1 MTDRIAV
8 AARPSLD
15 EAGAAR
21 LAIAAIFFVNGFT
34 FANLIPHIP
43 SLQARLGIG
52 TGLLGL
58 ALLGL
63 AAGALVSMPLAGV
76 LVARI
81 GSRTV
86 TLVSAVLLCLLTPL
100 PLLAPD
106 LPVLAA
112 VLVAFGAA
120 NGAMDVSMNAHG
132 VAVEN
137 RLGRPVMSSLHA
149 LYSIGGLVG
158 AGGTVGLLSLG
169 VAPMVQITGAALAG
183 LLVVV
188 VAVARFLL
196 PPAVDIAR
204 GGTKFALPHG
214 SLLLLGL
221 MGFGILMTEGAMA
234 DWTAVYLRNDLG
246 LDAALAGAGFAVFSL
261 AMAAGR
267 LTGDRLVAATG
278 PAVLVRG
285 GATLAAFGLAGALVF
300 HDPLAALIGFGCV
313 GLGLAN
319 IVPILF
325 SAAGRTPG
333 VEPGTAIAAVT
344 TSGYCGFLAGPPLVG
359 FAADQIGLPAALG
372 LLVGFMVLAALAGGV
387 VRR

>member
-1 MTDRIAV
+1 
-8 AARPSLD
+8 
-15 EAGAAR
+15 
-21 LAIAAIFFVNGFT
+21 
-34 FANLIPHIP
+34 
-43 SLQARLGIG
+43 
-52 TGLLGL
+52 
-58 ALLGL
+58 
-63 AAGALVSMPLAGV
+63 
-76 LVARI
+76 
-81 GSRTV
+81 
-86 TLVSAVLLCLLTPL
+86 L
-100 PLLAPD
+100 P
-106 LPVLAA
+106 
-112 VLVAFGAA
+112 
-120 NGAMDVSMNAHG
+120 
-132 VAVEN
+132 
-137 RLGRPVMSSLHA
+137 R
-149 LYSIGGLVG
+149 
-158 AGGTVGLLSLG
+158 
-169 VAPMVQITGAALAG
+169 
-183 LLVVV
+183 
-188 VAVARFLL
+188 
-196 PPAVDIAR
+196 
-204 GGTKFALPHG
+204 G

>member
-1 MTDRIAV
+1 
-8 AARPSLD
+8 
-15 EAGAAR
+15 
-21 LAIAAIFFVNGFT
+21 
-34 FANLIPHIP
+34 
-43 SLQARLGIG
+43 
-52 TGLLGL
+52 
-58 ALLGL
+58 
-63 AAGALVSMPLAGV
+63 
-76 LVARI
+76 
-81 GSRTV
+81 
-86 TLVSAVLLCLLTPL
+86 
-100 PLLAPD
+100 
-106 LPVLAA
+106 
-112 VLVAFGAA
+112 
-120 NGAMDVSMNAHG
+120 
-132 VAVEN
+132 
-137 RLGRPVMSSLHA
+137 
-149 LYSIGGLVG
+149 
-158 AGGTVGLLSLG
+158 
-169 VAPMVQITGAALAG
+169 
-183 LLVVV
+183 
-188 VAVARFLL
+188 
-196 PPAVDIAR
+196 
-204 GGTKFALPHG
+204 
-214 SLLLLGL
+214 
-221 MGFGILMTEGAMA
+221 MA
-234 DWTAVYLRNDLG
+234 DWTAVYLRNDPG